1 MHYVK
6 APLTQLDL
14 LNQVLRHF
22 NIKAVMQNDQKRYML
37 TLKKLSMFIIA
48 FTYLL

>member
-14 LNQVLRHF
+14 LNQVLRYLK
-22 NIKAVMQNDQKRYML
+22 IKAVMQND
-37 TLKKLSMFIIA
+37 LKKKDVCV
-48 FTYLL
+48 Y